1 MTDVSTALA
10 AVIFRVEKKDRL
22 KKRGSSE
29 IISRILWPYNIRV
42 AHRPITTLRNLL
54 TNVKDKEHS
63 RDRQA
68 AIHKIKCTDCQAT
81 YIGETGRDFNTRLT
95 EQNRNYELR
104 IEKDKAKLQNNQSGK
119 TTNSSSSHTETI
131 STSKAPHQLKN
142 GDTNQVETGSRQ
154 HEDKSSTL
162 DYKCDF
168 NNAVRKK
175 DPVSEVRKSA
185 CKYLGVCISQLM
197 NEISHWSLVEVSQPN
212 LHFFDWFSFVF
223 AGLNF

>member
-1 MTDVSTALA
+1 MH
-10 AVIFRVEKKDRL
+10 
-22 KKRGSSE
+22 
-29 IISRILWPYNIRV
+29 P
-42 AHRPITTLRNLL
+42 
-54 TNVKDKEHS
+54 
-63 RDRQA
+63 
-68 AIHKIKCTDCQAT
+68 
-81 YIGETGRDFNTRLT
+81 
-95 EQNRNYELR
+95 LR

-185 CKYLGVCISQLM
+185 CKYLGVCINQLM
-197 NEISHWSLVEVSQPN
+197 DKTIHWSMEQVFSAQLTFFWLVLFLFWLV
-212 LHFFDWFSFVF
+212 
-223 AGLNF
+223 